1 MGTTSIRDLIRLR
14 IASQRLSGPSLDRPA
29 EVVVALGAVG
39 GFGSELFRMG
49 RHSESRRAAFE
60 HHVAEV
66 CVDAA
71 RGAR

>member
-1 MGTTSIRDLIRLR
+1 MRRFGILFL
-14 IASQRLSGPSLDRPA
+14 
-29 EVVVALGAVG
+29 ALGAVG

-71 RGAR
+71 RRAR